1 MQKIAIAD
9 AVRHM
14 EHEAVLC
21 GDTLQNLMKKAG
33 TRTAEYVL
41 QHMPKAAQKVLVL
54 CGKGNNGGDG
64 YIAAQYLAEHGCTV
78 TVLQVDGLPATELAQ
93 NAYAVVRSN
102 SAIRFVSAEECGTD
116 YTMVIDAVYGIGFR
130 GALPPKTAELF
141 AKINQWPVMRVANW
155 P

>member
-1 MQKIAIAD
+1 MQKIAVAD

-14 EHEAVLC
+14 EQEAVLC

-78 TVLQVDGLPATELAQ
+78 TVLLSMQKMDRFLTSTE
-93 NAYAVVRSN
+93 R
-102 SAIRFVSAEECGTD
+102 
-116 YTMVIDAVYGIGFR
+116 
-130 GALPPKTAELF
+130 
-141 AKINQWPVMRVANW
+141 
-155 P
+155 